1 MISNYLGLISSFL
14 SNRPRMLMDEIK
26 NKSKDL
32 GVTLPKPLVEFYEFL
47 GGNDEVLSSYY
58 EFIRIEDIS
67 FYRNALLFC
76 YGHQR
81 ESLIGITLDDMNN
94 NDDPPVSKTFKG
106 YDKWYFESNTA
117 SSFLVNMA
125 CWQVVNAL
133 PGVSRL
139 LIEEKTLREK
149 INTYLNPIRQDKSI
163 FLGYDLLSYINQ
175 EKNILAC
182 YLRESEEFYVA
193 STDDSFL
200 DAFEKE
206 TGFEL
211 DWL

>member
-1 MISNYLGLISSFL
+1 MISNYLELISSFL
-14 SNRPRMLMDEIK
+14 ANPPRMLIEEIK
-26 NKSKDL
+26 SKSKDL
-32 GVTLPKPLVEFYEFL
+32 GITLPKPLVEFYEFF
-47 GGNDEVLSSYY
+47 GSNDEVLSSYY
-58 EFIRIEDIS
+58 EFIKIEDTS
-67 FYRNALLFC
+67 FYCNALLFC

-81 ESLIGITLDDMNN
+81 ESLIGISLDDMNN

-106 YDKWYFESNTA
+106 YDKWYFESNSA
-117 SSFLVNMA
+117 SNFLVNMA
-125 CWQVVNAL
+125 CWQVVNVL
-133 PGVSRL
+133 PSVASS
-139 LIEEKTLREK
+139 LIEEKIFREK
-149 INTYLNPIRQDKSI
+149 INTYLNPISKDKSI
-163 FLGYDLLSYINQ
+163 FLGYDLLSYFSQ